1 MRITSRIIW
10 QDSIRAFL
18 PSFLFELLDSFES
31 LIQYKCQFHYISYCD
46 ELLRIPEKRE
56 KTAKIKYYIPVLG
69 FLSSIILYIHI
80 KLLWIGDMT
89 ALLDLDS
96 LRTLVMI
103 ADTGSF
109 TRAAEELDKTQSAI
123 SMQMR
128 RMEDKLERTIFR
140 REGRH
145 SKLTE
150 DGELLLRHARQ
161 MLRLNDET
169 LAMFSEREVTGKVRL
184 GLAEGIDETRT
195 AKIIFEFSKNNPKAE
210 ASIVCAPAADLRKAL
225 EAGELDLAIIGSLA
239 DEAENGEGS
248 VLSSERL
255 VWAAGSNFKLASE
268 KELPL
273 AVGLEQCRIRKA
285 AVEALEDDDRAFRI
299 QYSSSNPGLVEMT
312 AASGMAIT
320 IQPRSSLVS
329 SDAGLLELEGLP
341 KLPNYVVKL
350 VRGKE
355 SHFKAANALSD
366 HLAKSFEKTAA
377 SA

>member
-1 MRITSRIIW
+1 
-10 QDSIRAFL
+10 
-18 PSFLFELLDSFES
+18 
-31 LIQYKCQFHYISYCD
+31 
-46 ELLRIPEKRE
+46 
-56 KTAKIKYYIPVLG
+56 
-69 FLSSIILYIHI
+69 
-80 KLLWIGDMT
+80 MT

>member
-1 MRITSRIIW
+1 
-10 QDSIRAFL
+10 
-18 PSFLFELLDSFES
+18 
-31 LIQYKCQFHYISYCD
+31 
-46 ELLRIPEKRE
+46 
-56 KTAKIKYYIPVLG
+56 
-69 FLSSIILYIHI
+69 
-80 KLLWIGDMT
+80 MT

-109 TRAAEELDKTQSAI
+109 TNAAEELDKTQSAI

-161 MLRLNDET
+161 MLQLNDET
-169 LAMFSEREVTGKVRL
+169 LAMFSEREVVGKVRL

-195 AKIIFEFSKNNPKAE
+195 AKIILEFTKNNPKAE
-210 ASIVCAPAADLRKAL
+210 ASIVCAPAADLRNAL
-225 EAGELDLAIIGSLA
+225 DAGELDLAIIGSLA
-239 DEAENGEGS
+239 DEAESNDGN

-255 VWAAGSNFKLASE
+255 VWAAGNSFKLAAE

-285 AVEALEDDDRAFRI
+285 AIEALEEDDRAFRI
-299 QYSSSNPGLVEMT
+299 QYSSSNSGLVEMT

-320 IQPRSSLVS
+320 VQPRSSLKGS
-329 SDAGLLELEGLP
+329 MAGLLELEGLP
-341 KLPNYVVKL
+341 ALPDYVVKL
-350 VRGKE
+350 VRGKD
-355 SHFKAANALSD
+355 SQCKAANALSD
-366 HLAKSFEKTAA
+366 FLAKSFEQ
-377 SA
+377 SAMPA